1 MPNLV
6 KGFDISEKTSS
17 SGLQSKNSNMPCVM
31 QIINVYK
38 SQMDEKQTDYDLI
51 VSQPIGSYISY

>member
-17 SGLQSKNSNMPCVM
+17 SGLQSKNSNMSCVM